1 MGNSSPLNT
10 HGDAGRGFLHS
21 CLALARV
28 SFLRT
33 VEKRLLVDVFPDALT
48 VFSLSKEDLASLV
61 GRRIPR
67 AEWEPSRY
75 LREAEKDIEI
85 LDRGTIKVLLLHDEQ
100 YPPQLRELCDAPIL
114 LFYRGRLPDPT
125 KPLVGVVGTRR
136 PTGAGRAAALRLGR
150 ELSSLGLG
158 VVSGL
163 ARGIDAEAHRGCLMG
178 SAPAVA
184 VLGNGLNSIY
194 PRSSVELGREILRRG
209 GALVSEYSPDT
220 PPRKYQF
227 PARNRIISGL
237 SRSVVVIQ
245 APERSGA
252 LITADHAL
260 NQGRDLFVHRV
271 GVTGAASGGS
281 ADLVND
287 GAEVISS
294 GREILSNWGW
304 SVPQPIDS
312 EIYAAG
318 EDSQR
323 DTGKR
328 LAELLELELANRTAS
343 PEAKDRGKDTR
354 GSRM

>member
-1 MGNSSPLNT
+1 MANRKPLNINSEP
-10 HGDAGRGFLHS
+10 GRGPLLS

-33 VEKRLLVDVFPDALT
+33 IEKRMLLDVFPDPMA
-48 VFSLSKEDLASLV
+48 VFSLSKDRLDSLI
-61 GRRIPR
+61 GRKILR

-75 LREAEKDIEI
+75 LREAEADLEI
-85 LDRGTIKVLLLHDEQ
+85 LDRGIIKVLLLHDER
-100 YPPQLRELCDAPIL
+100 YPPQLRELYDAPIL

-125 KPLVGVVGTRR
+125 KPLVGVVGTRH
-136 PTGAGRAAALRLGR
+136 PTGAGRTAAFRLGQ

-194 PRSSVELGREILRRG
+194 PRSSVEIGKEILRTG
-209 GALVSEYSPDT
+209 GALVSEYSPDI

-237 SRSVVVIQ
+237 SRSIVVIQ
-245 APERSGA
+245 APEHSGA
-252 LITADHAL
+252 LITADYAL
-260 NQGRDLFVHRV
+260 NQGRDLFVHRI
-271 GVTGAASGGS
+271 GATGAASRGTAS
-281 ADLVND
+281 LVND
-287 GAEVISS
+287 GAELISA

-304 SVPQPIDS
+304 PIPDSIDS
-312 EIYAAG
+312 EIRTAG
-318 EDSQR
+318 EDSKS

-328 LAELLELELANRTAS
+328 MAELLEMELASRGAFS
-343 PEAKDRGKDTR
+343 EARHRGPEVKIP
-354 GSRM
+354 

>member
-1 MGNSSPLNT
+1 MANRKPLNINS
-10 HGDAGRGFLHS
+10 DPDRRSLQP

-33 VEKRLLVDVFPDALT
+33 IEKRMLVDVFPDPMA
-48 VFSLSKEDLASLV
+48 VFSLSKDRLASLI
-61 GRRIPR
+61 GRRISR

-75 LREAEKDIEI
+75 LREAEADIEI
-85 LDRGTIKVLLLHDEQ
+85 LDRGIIKVLLLHDER

-125 KPLVGVVGTRR
+125 KPLVGVVGTRH
-136 PTGAGRAAALRLGR
+136 PTGAGRTAAFRLGQ

-178 SAPAVA
+178 CAPAVA
-184 VLGNGLNSIY
+184 VLGNGLNSVY
-194 PRSSVELGREILRRG
+194 PRSSVEIGKEILRTG
-209 GALVSEYSPDT
+209 GVLVSEYSPDT

-237 SRSVVVIQ
+237 SRSIVVIQ
-245 APERSGA
+245 APEHSGA
-252 LITADHAL
+252 LITADYAL

-271 GVTGAASGGS
+271 GVAGAASRGS
-281 ADLVND
+281 ASLVND
-287 GAEVISS
+287 GADLIST

-304 SVPQPIDS
+304 PVPESVDS
-312 EIYAAG
+312 EIHAAG
-318 EDSQR
+318 EDSKS

-328 LAELLELELANRTAS
+328 LAELLEMELGSRGVFSEARYRG
-343 PEAKDRGKDTR
+343 PEAKVP
-354 GSRM
+354 